1 MTMIKLELTKKQFE
15 HLENALHLVGLE
27 MSAESDY
34 PKQSWNYDETERKLH
49 DTLVQKLFKARKDY
63 IK

>member
-15 HLENALHLVGLE
+15 HLENALHLVALE
-27 MSAESDY
+27 MGAEFDY
-34 PKQSWNYDETERKLH
+34 PKHSWNYSETERKLH
-49 DTLVQKLFKARKDY
+49 DTLVQKLFKAKRDY